1 MNVRKIIST
10 LLLVA
15 GVIITADFFYP
26 QIGETIRSW
35 YLKSAIKKQISQ
47 ISHSN
52 QSEENVLGEEE
63 KKESEIIYQEI
74 VDQLKNI
81 PATIAKQ
88 EIVQEISQKVTETVN
103 HKYEEIKD
111 MPQQQ
116 IEQTKK
122 EVKKQIY
129 QEICGE
135 WLKDNE

>member
-1 MNVRKIIST
+1 MNIRKIIST

-15 GVIITADFFYP
+15 GAITATDFFYP
-26 QIGETIRSW
+26 QIGETIRGW
-35 YLKSAIKKQISQ
+35 YLKSAIKKQVNQISQ
-47 ISHSN
+47 GT
-52 QSEENVLGEEE
+52 ELKENVLGEEE

-74 VDQLKNI
+74 VDQLKTI
-81 PATIAKQ
+81 PATITKQ

-135 WLKDNE
+135 WLKENE